1 MRKTIYAL
9 LLMYVCV
16 FSLPLVAQNTQNAFM
31 RLAEKKAVEMGVDL
45 SSDYAKEQFSEFC
58 TAVLEQCKAKNV
70 RNRLKPAPMK
80 RAQSENPHTSFVDRP
95 RFPDLSQKSG
105 PIKYY
110 HIKNVK
116 TGEYLQFTGLK
127 SALTTVK
134 VPNDSSTFYFINT
147 QILGGNNTSFYNKK
161 AGDNVFY
168 GPQSNLWDSPSG
180 WFSDWSRPAFY
191 FNVMDDNSGFYISD
205 VSYNSISLDGSEPER
220 GNVWRYDPETRT
232 VVIGELDEY
241 AAWVVEPFTVAP
253 QTSTNDATAWYVMR
267 NVENGKYL
275 HYEGDDAT
283 MTTVTSPDSCSL
295 FYTTAQSDGS
305 VLLHN
310 YTAGSLICSTPSSWT
325 ASGSTLQILAA
336 DENNSFFISHSGDK
350 QGSDIWGCDTNGAVG
365 LGIYAGN
372 NSLWTFERIT
382 NFKEI
387 FGLSNNGDGSVVLN
401 NFILPKMEE
410 MLNADYVTMNQALVT
425 VIGVL
430 VAALSGTGSHMDMD
444 QVHSF
449 KENMVILETVFT
461 EFIEPKMLK
470 EIRLYNADY
479 ISIDETTGKITAK
492 SLATNGTKLLVN
504 DIDAIYN
511 ESDSTIMQLV
521 DDVDHLHTNMWQFW
535 LNLEGIL
542 NSDSESACV
551 IIYNTAT
558 QKYISKPRYDENGK
572 LTVDMTPDRAKA
584 GRYGSDAGLDL
595 GDVDVENIEDLYK
608 GYAGSLALKSLDV
621 NDLYLHLASA
631 DDLEL
636 TCTITTEPDTLPG
649 VNWAFVTGTA
659 VMEEE
664 HYEHATEFSEL
675 YPELLQT
682 QYGLVQDG
690 CDGYS
695 SNYPSSDPMSS
706 TCNLTDRNK
715 KTVFWTET
723 LSGNDEKHYIQA
735 DLGEGNEVSTFY
747 FYMRPNFEYV
757 YNVPMTVTVEGSNT
771 PEGDFVTL
779 VSEIEMPLLLYNM
792 YYFSDLLQ
800 WDGTEYRYLRFTINT
815 VNKVGAEKDEHE
827 FSLSEFYLFP
837 DNEAVAQAKKELDGL
852 FENDYMGDTVVIAG
866 AELMKRKAE
875 YLLEINK
882 DNHAVIP
889 EEGQYPTAAYESL
902 KYAYETVDVTNRQS
916 VDALSRALN
925 EFVNSVNLPF
935 LFDAVYMLESAWEDG
950 FSNGYA
956 FSVDINANT
965 LMHESNV
972 WDVRQWFKIGRGDM
986 ENESHPYYLEPFAL
1000 CGMQG
1005 STISVNITK
1014 IPYWNTLY
1022 DSGKEA
1028 YNVFMY
1034 EGGGFVYLT
1043 ADMDENDNV
1052 IMNLG
1057 NSPATTTQNKSSA
1070 WYLTNVT
1077 GAIELDYIT
1086 EPILVNALADFGKTM
1101 ALAKYYNEGVLRGEF
1116 VYQENDGLTKEG
1128 FDNMFGELMPYYSLG
1143 PVEII
1148 KMFVSGGIPDSAL
1161 QYINECITEIKK
1173 HFPNFVQNVSQAG
1186 YYFRL
1191 RGRASGN
1198 YLLSDMTNGT
1208 LAMGAMTGD
1217 DGTVNNTIA
1226 AKSVL
1231 YSLSGTEPVASNV
1244 LLFNAGRYMKSDGIN
1259 MVYDSYPLD
1268 ENNYTSQNL
1277 YLRPSPNA
1285 PNEWFS
1291 IALNSDGTSWLYDN
1305 ATTAIVAGSTPD
1317 EHYDWQVELV
1327 TELPISVSSAMMTSL
1342 CVPVEL
1348 QVPDGVTVYI
1358 LTGKDIA
1365 DGTHKYV
1372 VDNSV
1377 CENGT
1382 PVFNIEQTEL
1392 DIIPAGM
1399 PVLLKAAAGT
1409 YSFAINYNVD
1419 DADKDKELLAK
1430 INELR
1435 ARNKLEGTHDARLIS
1450 ERTGVVHHI
1459 LSILDEKVGMYK
1471 VNMVPAENRA
1481 LDYVT
1486 VPTFINQAH
1495 RAWLPHSGTSLV
1507 GCAFAIGRRDD
1518 GTTAVENVEI
1528 NSGVENEIFDLQ
1540 GRRVINITSPGIYI
1554 KNGKKIIIK

>member
-16 FSLPLVAQNTQNAFM
+16 FSLPLAAQNTQNAFM
-31 RLAEKKAVEMGVDL
+31 KLAEKKATEMGVEL
-45 SSDYAKEQFSEFC
+45 SSDYAKEQFYYYC
-58 TAVLEQCKAKNV
+58 NAVLERCKAKN
-70 RNRLKPAPMK
+70 RLKTAPMK
-80 RAQSENPHTSFVDRP
+80 RAQSEKTHTSFVDRP
-95 RFPDLSQKSG
+95 RFPDLSEKSG

-110 HIKNVK
+110 RIKNVK

-127 SALTTVK
+127 AALTTVK

-147 QILGGNNTSFYNKK
+147 QLLGGNAASFYNKE

-168 GPQSNLWDSPSG
+168 GPKSNLWDTPDG
-180 WFSDWSRPAFY
+180 WFSDWSRPTFY
-191 FNVMDDNSGFYISD
+191 FNVMDDNSGFYISN
-205 VSYNSISLDGSEPER
+205 VSYSSLSIDGSEPDR
-220 GNVWRYDPETRT
+220 GDVWSYDPETKT
-232 VVIGELDEY
+232 VVIGELNDY

-253 QTSTNDATAWYVMR
+253 QTSTDDSPVWYVAR

-275 HYEGDDAT
+275 HYEGDNTA

-295 FYTTAQSDGS
+295 FYATAQSNGN

-310 YTAGSLICSTPSSWT
+310 YTAGSLICNTPSNWT

-336 DENNSFFISHSGDK
+336 DENNRFFISHSGDK
-350 QGSDIWGCDTNGAVG
+350 QGSDIWGCDTNGVVG
-365 LGIYAGN
+365 LGVYGN

-387 FGLSNNGDGSVVLN
+387 FGLADNGDGNTVLN
-401 NFILPKMEE
+401 NVIIPKLEE
-410 MLNADYVTMNQALVT
+410 MLEADYMTMNQALVT
-425 VIGVL
+425 VVGAL
-430 VAALSGTGSHMDMD
+430 VAALSGLGSHMDID
-444 QVHSF
+444 QVQSL
-449 KENMVILETVFT
+449 KENMSTLETVFT
-461 EFIEPKMLK
+461 EFVDPKMLK
-470 EIRLYNADY
+470 ETRLYNTDY
-479 ISIDETTGKITAK
+479 ISIDETSGKISAK

-511 ESDSTIMQLV
+511 ESDSTIMQIV

-535 LNLEGIL
+535 ISDLEGAL
-542 NSDSESACV
+542 NDSDSLGL

-558 QKYISKPRYDENGK
+558 QKYISKPRYDENGL
-572 LTVDMTPDRAKA
+572 LTVDMTSDRAKA
-584 GRYGSDAGLDL
+584 GRYGEAFSGIDL
-595 GDVDVENIEDLYK
+595 GDVENIEDLYK
-608 GYAGSLALKSLDV
+608 GYAGSLALKSVDV
-621 NDLYLHLASA
+621 NDCYLHLASA
-631 DDLEL
+631 DDIEL

-649 VNWAFVTGTA
+649 VNWAFVTGTS

-664 HYEHATEFSEL
+664 HYKHASEFTEL

-682 QYGLVQDG
+682 QYGLVQNG
-690 CDGYS
+690 CDSYS
-695 SNYPSSDPMSS
+695 SKYPSSDPMSS
-706 TCNLTDRNK
+706 TCNLTDKNK
-715 KTVFWTET
+715 TTVFWTEA
-723 LSGNDEKHYIQA
+723 LAENDEKHYIQA
-735 DLGEGNEVSTFY
+735 DLGEGNGVSTFY
-747 FYMRPNFEYV
+747 FYMRPNFDYV
-757 YNVPMTVTVEGSNT
+757 CNVPMTVTVEGCNA

-800 WDGTEYRYLRFTINT
+800 WDGTEYRYLRFTVNT
-815 VNKVGAEKDEHE
+815 VNKVGEGKDEHE

-837 DNEAVAQAKKELDGL
+837 DNEAVAQAKKELDAL
-852 FENDYMGDTVVIAG
+852 FDNDYMGETVVIAG

-889 EEGQYPTAAYESL
+889 EEGQYPTATYEAL
-902 KYAYETVDVTNRQS
+902 KYAYETVDVTNKQS
-916 VDALSRALN
+916 VDALSNALN
-925 EFVNSVNLPF
+925 EFVNSVNLRF
-935 LFDAVYMLESAWEDG
+935 LFDAVYMIESAWEDG
-950 FSNGYA
+950 YSNGYA

-972 WDVRQWFKIGRGDM
+972 WDVRQWFKIGRGDI
-986 ENESHPYYLEPFAL
+986 ENEFHPYYLEPFAL

-1005 STISVNITK
+1005 STIPVNITK
-1014 IPYWNTLY
+1014 IPDWSTLY
-1022 DSGKEA
+1022 DSKKEA
-1028 YNVFMY
+1028 YNVYMY
-1034 EGGGFVYLT
+1034 EEGGFVYLT

-1057 NSPATTTQNKSSA
+1057 NSPAATTQNQSSA
-1070 WYLTNVT
+1070 WYLTNVP

-1086 EPILVNALADFGKTM
+1086 EPIFVNALADFGKTM
-1101 ALAKYYNEGVLRGEF
+1101 VLAKYYNDGVLRGEL
-1116 VYQENDGLTKEG
+1116 VYQENDGLTKAG
-1128 FDNMFGELMPYYSLG
+1128 FDNLFGELMPYYSLG
-1143 PVEII
+1143 PVEVI

-1173 HFPNFVQNVSQAG
+1173 HFPNFVQNVSKAG

-1198 YLLSDMTNGT
+1198 YLLSDMVDGT

-1226 AKSVL
+1226 TKSVL
-1231 YSLSGTEPVASNV
+1231 YSLSGTEAVATNV
-1244 LLFNAGRYMKSDGIN
+1244 LLFNAGRYVKSDENNI
-1259 MVYDSYPLD
+1259 VYDSYPLD
-1268 ENNYTSQNL
+1268 ENNYTSQNI
-1277 YLRPSPNA
+1277 YLRPSTLA

-1291 IALNSDGTSWLYDN
+1291 VALNSDGTNWLYDN
-1305 ATTAIVAGSTPD
+1305 TSTAIVAGSTPN

-1327 TELPISVSSAMMTSL
+1327 TELPISISSAMMTSL

-1348 QVPDGVTVYI
+1348 QVPDGVTAYI
-1358 LTGKDIA
+1358 LTGQDIA

-1382 PVFNIEQTEL
+1382 LVFNIEQTEL
-1392 DIIPAGM
+1392 DIIPADM
-1399 PVLLKAAAGT
+1399 PVLLKAAPGT
-1409 YSFAINYNVD
+1409 YYFAINYDVD
-1419 DADKDKELLAK
+1419 DADKDQELLAK

-1435 ARNKLEGTHDARLIS
+1435 VRNLLEGTHDARLIS
-1450 ERTGVVHHI
+1450 ERKGVVHHI

-1471 VNMVPAENRA
+1471 VNMVSAENRG

-1518 GTTAVENVEI
+1518 GMTAIENVETV
-1528 NSGVENEIFDLQ
+1528 SGVENDIFDLQ

-1554 KNGKKIIIK
+1554 KNGKKVFIK